1 MTQGTAGGATIIKGP
16 LLTSQLLNLRSVN
29 AAYGKSQ
36 VLWDIAFDLDKGD
49 SATVLGRNGVG
60 KTTLMKTIMGQ
71 VGTTSGH
78 VYWHGDEVTEL
89 GPHRRARAGIG
100 FVPQGRHVFPHLTVR
115 ENLEVG
121 LSALQRKGFA
131 GAGTVPE
138 MVFELFPK
146 LSQIAGR
153 KAGVLSGGEQQQLAI
168 GRALAGQPELLLLD
182 EPTEGIQPNIVQQI
196 EDALLRVRKEL
207 GVAILIVEQN
217 LDFAWSFAERFF
229 VMQRGRIVKEG
240 RTGETPVSAVTSL
253 IHV

>member
-1 MTQGTAGGATIIKGP
+1 VTQLVNG
-16 LLTSQLLNLRSVN
+16 QLLNLRSVG
-29 AAYGKSQ
+29 AAYGKGQ
-36 VLWDIAFDLDKGD
+36 VLWDVAFDLDKGEA
-49 SATVLGRNGVG
+49 ATVLGRNGVG

-71 VGTTSGH
+71 VATTAGH
-78 VYWHGDEVTEL
+78 VYWHGDEVTGL
-89 GPHRRARAGIG
+89 GPTQRARAGIG

-121 LSALQRKGFA
+121 LSALRRKGYA
-131 GAGTVPE
+131 GARTLPE

-146 LSQIAGR
+146 LSEIAGR

-168 GRALAGQPELLLLD
+168 GRALAGRPELLLLD

-196 EDALLRVRKEL
+196 EDALLRVRQEL

-229 VMQRGRIVKEG
+229 VMQRGRIVREG
-240 RTGETPVSAVTSL
+240 RTDTTPAGDVASL

>member
-1 MTQGTAGGATIIKGP
+1 MGIEDSKIAVP
-16 LLTSQLLNLRSVN
+16 NQLLNLRSVS
-29 AAYGKSQ
+29 AAYGKGQ
-36 VLWDIAFDLDKGD
+36 VLWDVAFDLDKGD
-49 SATVLGRNGVG
+49 SVTVLGRNGVG

-71 VGTTSGH
+71 VGAISGH
-78 VYWHGDEVTEL
+78 LYWRGDDVTAM
-89 GPHRRARAGIG
+89 GPHQRSRAGIG
-100 FVPQGRHVFPHLTVR
+100 FVPQGRHVFPHLTVQ

-121 LSALQRKGFA
+121 LSALARRGFTGPRK
-131 GAGTVPE
+131 VPE
-138 MVFELFPK
+138 LVFDLFPK
-146 LSQIAGR
+146 LSQIADR

-240 RTGETPVSAVTSL
+240 RTATTPASDVASL

>member
-1 MTQGTAGGATIIKGP
+1 MIEGP
-16 LLTSQLLNLRSVN
+16 LLERQLLNVRSVN
-29 AAYGKSQ
+29 AAYGKGQ
-36 VLWDIAFDLDKGD
+36 VLWDIGFDLDKGD

-71 VGTTSGH
+71 VGTTAGH
-78 VYWHGDEVTEL
+78 VYWHGDEVTAL
-89 GPHRRARAGIG
+89 GPHHRARAGIG

-121 LSALQRKGFA
+121 LAALRRKGFA
-131 GAGTVPE
+131 GPRNVPDL
-138 MVFELFPK
+138 VFELFPK
-146 LSQIAGR
+146 LAQIAGR

-168 GRALAGQPELLLLD
+168 GRALAGRPELLLPD

-229 VMQRGRIVKEG
+229 VMQRGRIVREG
-240 RTGETPVSAVTSL
+240 RTAETPVDAVTSL

>member
-1 MTQGTAGGATIIKGP
+1 VNQ
-16 LLTSQLLNLRSVN
+16 LLKKQLLNLRSVG
-29 AAYGKSQ
+29 AAYGKAE
-36 VLWDIAFDLDKGD
+36 VLWDVAFDLDKGE

-71 VGTTSGH
+71 VPVSSGH
-78 VYWHGDEVTEL
+78 LYWRGDEVTDL
-89 GPHRRARAGIG
+89 APHQRARAGIG
-100 FVPQGRHVFPHLTVR
+100 FVPQGRHLFPHLTVR

-121 LSALQRKGFA
+121 LAALTRKGFA
-131 GAGTVPE
+131 GPRQVPE
-138 MVFELFPK
+138 MVFDLFPK
-146 LSQIAGR
+146 LAEIAGR

-168 GRALAGQPELLLLD
+168 GRALAGRPELLLLD

-240 RTGETPVSAVTSL
+240 STQDTPPDSVAPL

>member
-1 MTQGTAGGATIIKGP
+1 MSDGP
-16 LLTSQLLNLRSVN
+16 KVEMPNQLLNLRSVS

-36 VLWDIAFDLDKGD
+36 VLWDVAFDLGKGE

-71 VGTTSGH
+71 LPVSSGH
-78 VYWHGDEVTEL
+78 LYWHGDEVTEMNA
-89 GPHRRARAGIG
+89 HQRSRAGVG

-121 LSALQRKGFA
+121 LSALTRKGFT
-131 GAGTVPE
+131 GPKKVPD

-146 LSQIAGR
+146 LTQIANR

-168 GRALAGQPELLLLD
+168 GRALAGQPQLLLLD

-196 EDALLRVRKEL
+196 EDALMRVRTEL

-217 LDFAWSFAERFF
+217 LDFAWSFADRFF

-240 RTGETPVSAVTSL
+240 RTGDTPPDAVASL

>member
-1 MTQGTAGGATIIKGP
+1 MTD
-16 LLTSQLLNLRSVN
+16 LLNLRTVS
-29 AAYGKSQ
+29 AAYGKGQ
-36 VLWDIAFDLDKGD
+36 VLWDIAFDLKAGD

-71 VGTTSGH
+71 LPCLGGH
-78 VYWHGDEVTEL
+78 IYWHGDEVT
-89 GPHRRARAGIG
+89 GMSAHQRSRAGIG

-121 LSALQRKGFA
+121 LSALNRRGFNGPRK
-131 GAGTVPE
+131 VPD

-146 LSQIAGR
+146 LTQIAER

-168 GRALAGQPELLLLD
+168 GRALAGQPQLLLLD

-196 EDALLRVRKEL
+196 EDALMRVRKEL

-217 LDFAWSFAERFF
+217 LDFAWAFADRYF
-229 VMQRGRIVKEG
+229 VMQRGRLVQEG
-240 RTGETPVSAVTSL
+240 RTTEPADTVAHLV
-253 IHV
+253 HV

>member
-1 MTQGTAGGATIIKGP
+1 MAIEDAD
-16 LLTSQLLNLRSVN
+16 QLLNLRTVSS
-29 AAYGKSQ
+29 AYGKSQ
-36 VLWDIAFDLDKGD
+36 VLWDVAFDLRKGD
-49 SATVLGRNGVG
+49 CATVLGRNGVG
-60 KTTLMKTIMGQ
+60 KTTLLKTIMGQ
-71 VGTTSGH
+71 IPCTGGH
-78 VYWHGDEVTEL
+78 IYWHGHEVTEMQA
-89 GPHRRARAGIG
+89 HQRSRAGIG
-100 FVPQGRHVFPHLTVR
+100 FVPQGRHVFPHLSVR

-121 LSALQRKGFA
+121 LSALTRKGIS
-131 GAGTVPE
+131 GAKKVPE

-146 LSQIAGR
+146 LTQIADR

-217 LDFAWSFAERFF
+217 LDFAWSFADRFF

-240 RTGETPVSAVTSL
+240 RTETAPPDEVAAL